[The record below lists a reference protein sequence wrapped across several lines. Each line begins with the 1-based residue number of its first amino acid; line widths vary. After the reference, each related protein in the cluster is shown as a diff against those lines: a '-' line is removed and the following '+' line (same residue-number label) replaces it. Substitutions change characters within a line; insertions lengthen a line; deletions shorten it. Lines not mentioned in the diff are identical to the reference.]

1 MLTSPL
7 VSWILQGFK
16 GAREGLS
23 HFLPSADSL
32 RHAFGL
38 ESGEAFTQEEIAL
51 LERLAKAVVRRRMAT
66 PAILFLESLI
76 PLSYIGSQVMHFI
89 RPFMTFLFS
98 QEEYDRLSHLLE
110 RRSTLEHL
118 IETIR
123 RLEKDSG

>member
-7 VSWILQGFK
+7 VSWILQSFQGL
-16 GAREGLS
+16 REGLR
-23 HFLPSADSL
+23 HAMPSADSL
-32 RHAFGL
+32 RRAFALEGTEGL
-38 ESGEAFTQEEIAL
+38 TQEETAL

-66 PAILFLESLI
+66 PAIMFLESLV
-76 PLSYIGSQVMHFI
+76 PLSYIGSQVMHFL
-89 RPFMTFLFS
+89 RPFMTLLFS